1 MANDECYFSLE
12 LNTLEGDRLMRDALE
27 SNDYPCT
34 MTIGEFIQKLES
46 KFNGRIVDITY
57 GDGAETVLDMHELKL
72 DETLDELY
80 NKTGK
85 DEANAFFA
93 KMRLNKSNNTAGIS
107 FNNIGKLK
115 KAEKN
120 AKAAFNVERRNG
132 NSRKALN
139 AAGKVHL
146 NALKALRNAQQGKKG
161 GATRKNR
168 HARKTRKNR
177 K

>member
-1 MANDECYFSLE
+1 MANDECFFSMELE
-12 LNTLEGDRLMRDALE
+12 TLEGERLMRDALK
-27 SNDYPCT
+27 SKDYPCT
-34 MTIGEFIQKLES
+34 MTIGDFIKKLES
-46 KFNGRIVDITY
+46 TFNGRIVDITY
-57 GDGAETVLDMHELKL
+57 GDDSETVVDMHELEL
-72 DETLDELY
+72 EETLQELY

-85 DEANAFFA
+85 NDENVFTAQ
-93 KMRLNKSNNTAGIS
+93 MRLNKANNAAGIS

-120 AKAAFNVERRNG
+120 AQNALNVERRNG

-146 NALKALRNAQQGKKG
+146 NALKALRNAQQGTKG
-161 GATRKNR
+161 GAKRKN
-168 HARKTRKNR
+168 RKTRKNR